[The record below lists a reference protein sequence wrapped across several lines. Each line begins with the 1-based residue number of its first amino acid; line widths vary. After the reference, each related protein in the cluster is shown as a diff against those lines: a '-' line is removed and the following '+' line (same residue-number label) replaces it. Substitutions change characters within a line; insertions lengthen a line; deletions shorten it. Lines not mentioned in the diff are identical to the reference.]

1 MMDYKERYIELLLD
15 IILKIERYESLT
27 INCDE
32 NDSQLEF
39 ATLLAE
45 KAGLKSDQEANVVVL
60 DRG

>member
-39 ATLLAE
+39 ATLWL
-45 KAGLKSDQEANVVVL
+45 KAGLKRIKKLSVVL
-60 DRG
+60 DRVK